1 MNVITNNRNIAHF
14 CVKAYETLIPEL
26 APIADSNSKI
36 FAPVFF
42 SSFLSPL
49 SLKSSVH
56 FALVLGCCPDL
67 IYEDGLQGSY
77 SKLHGP

>member
-1 MNVITNNRNIAHF
+1 MNVIINILNIAHF
-14 CVKAYETLIPEL
+14 CGKPYETLIPEL

-42 SSFLSPL
+42 FLSPL